1 MVVDFSIPMRRFSVK
16 WFSRY
21 FIVYEPKICKM
32 LFTPQHAI
40 ARSNEPCMHSWNLML
55 VHSTLIPFCMTL
67 SLLCNELSISFF
79 LQAKIPNKNSV
90 VYKFSWIFSWKSPE
104 CSSYIG
110 KAIHASLYTLIN
122 EHAKSG
128 FRGISLFMNQ
138 KQAKRFHRTSSV
150 RGGGTYFILGGG
162 LYLKKIF
169 TVVFD

>member
-32 LFTPQHAI
+32 LFTAQHAI

-55 VHSTLIPFCMTL
+55 VQSTLIPFCMTL
-67 SLLCNELSISFF
+67 SLLTWRYSPICNELSISFF

-90 VYKFSWIFSWKSPE
+90 VYKFSWMFSWKSPE

-138 KQAKRFHRTSSV
+138 KQAKRFSPHIKCQGRRNIFYS
-150 RGGGTYFILGGG
+150 GGGGYI
-162 LYLKKIF
+162 
-169 TVVFD
+169 